1 MVVVYTDRVA
11 TLDTHRAVTKLQD
24 AGAPEPLA
32 VATVDVIEEAAERL
46 VGRDYLRA
54 ELQRAL
60 AIQSGVMLGLI
71 VAIAG
76 VAITIAELI

>member
-11 TLDTHRAVTKLQD
+11 TLDTHRALTKLQD

-32 VATVDVIEEAAERL
+32 VATVDVVEEAAEQL

-54 ELQRAL
+54 ELRRVEL
-60 AIQSGVMLGLI
+60 TLGSLV
-71 VAIAG
+71 VAVAG
-76 VAITIAELI
+76 IAITIAELI

>member
-1 MVVVYTDRVA
+1 M
-11 TLDTHRAVTKLQD
+11 
-24 AGAPEPLA
+24 
-32 VATVDVIEEAAERL
+32 VDVMEDASSRL

-54 ELQRAL
+54 ELQKAL
-60 AIQSGVMLGLI
+60 AVQSGIMLGLM

>member
-1 MVVVYTDRVA
+1 MA

-32 VATVDVIEEAAERL
+32 VATVEVVENAASRL

-54 ELQRAL
+54 ELRRTEL
-60 AIQSGVMLGLI
+60 TIGGMMLGLM

-76 VAITIAELI
+76 VAITITELI

>member
-1 MVVVYTDRVA
+1 
-11 TLDTHRAVTKLQD
+11 VTKLQD

-32 VATVDVIEEAAERL
+32 VATVDVIEEAAEKL

-60 AIQSGVMLGLI
+60 AIQSGIMLGLM

-76 VAITIAELI
+76 VAITIAEPI

>member
-1 MVVVYTDRVA
+1 MA

-32 VATVDVIEEAAERL
+32 VATVDVIEEAAEKL

>member
-1 MVVVYTDRVA
+1 MA
-11 TLDTHRAVTKLQD
+11 TLDTHRSVTKLQD

-32 VATVDVIEEAAERL
+32 VAMVEVVEDAASRL

-54 ELQRAL
+54 ELRRTEL
-60 AIQSGVMLGLI
+60 TIGGMMLGLM
-71 VAIAG
+71 VAIAA

>member
-1 MVVVYTDRVA
+1 MA

-32 VATVDVIEEAAERL
+32 VAMVDVMEDASSRL

-54 ELQRAL
+54 ELQKAL
-60 AIQSGVMLGLI
+60 AIQSGVMLGLM

-76 VAITIAELI
+76 VAITVAELI